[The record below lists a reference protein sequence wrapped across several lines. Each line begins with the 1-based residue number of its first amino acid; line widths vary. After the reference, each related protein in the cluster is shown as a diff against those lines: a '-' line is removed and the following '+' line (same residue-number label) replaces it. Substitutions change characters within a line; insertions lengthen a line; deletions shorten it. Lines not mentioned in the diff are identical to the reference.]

1 MYPERGNKQQLCCKS
16 ARLVKSVYTTDLK
29 SVPLSGYRFKSDS
42 EQQIAIF
49 DVRTR
54 SCIATPG
61 SYIILINHCIKS

>member
-1 MYPERGNKQQLCCKS
+1 MRPERGNKQQLCCKS

-49 DVRTR
+49 DVLKH
-54 SCIATPG
+54 
-61 SYIILINHCIKS
+61 IILINHCIKS